1 MPSFDARKQLDP
13 IQAGLGRLFVSGISM
28 IVALASPCRSG
39 PSPFS
44 RTSPIDSPR
53 NRLLL
58 DGQHSIA
65 IQLRGEP
72 RVLQSFRY
80 FVGNIPGAGQFV
92 RCAGVV
98 E

>member
-1 MPSFDARKQLDP
+1 M
-13 IQAGLGRLFVSGISM
+13 IQKPLLAPFQMSQSSDFVENPLTESTVKGPLRTLLQSQRDVKLPRSISIPGRL
-28 IVALASPCRSG
+28 R
-39 PSPFS
+39 
-44 RTSPIDSPR
+44 
-53 NRLLL
+53 L

-72 RVLQSFRY
+72 RVLKSFRY
-80 FVGNIPGAGQFV
+80 FVGNVPAAGQFV